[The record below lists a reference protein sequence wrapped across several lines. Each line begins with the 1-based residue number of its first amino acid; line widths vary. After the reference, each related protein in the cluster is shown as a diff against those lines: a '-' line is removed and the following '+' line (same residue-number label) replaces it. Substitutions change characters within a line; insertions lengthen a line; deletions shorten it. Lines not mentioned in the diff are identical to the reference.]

1 MTNTNARGFRQYI
14 DLVRQWLIKRYSWF
28 FSAFIIGQVTLL
40 FLAHA
45 HVLPEAVAHFLIPKE
60 QLPAVFLV
68 LTLLYFLI
76 DQLEDYTHQSRTLL
90 EQVQTQNDELV
101 RSLQAYSG
109 HLLEISD
116 CVSEIEREIKTAS
129 AGEPV
134 QIDHLGLDMRT
145 AWNSVQAKLLKPLE
159 SRNGA
164 TYRLLMLAGDG
175 NNDVPKEAIKEINTM
190 RGLARQSLE
199 NITKSLPESATPLRI
214 QIRIYKEHPII
225 HGFCIRKPQPRH
237 FVSFFRWEGK
247 AFDVYSWSGKYHR
260 ILTGSGAA
268 TQDLGVIFDGY
279 FEHLWQTA
287 DVVYPLASTSPEKL
301 RE

>member
-1 MTNTNARGFRQYI
+1 MSNTNARGFRQYI
-14 DLVRQWLIKRYSWF
+14 DLIRQWLIERYSWF
-28 FSAFIIGQVTLL
+28 FSVFIIGQVTLL

-45 HVLPEAVAHFLIPKE
+45 HVLPEAAAHFLIAKE

-90 EQVQTQNDELV
+90 EQIQTQNDELV

-109 HLLEISD
+109 HLFEISD
-116 CVSEIEREIKTAS
+116 CVSEIEREIKTVS

-164 TYRLLMLAGDG
+164 TYRLLMLASDG
-175 NNDVPKEAIKEINTM
+175 NSDVPKEAIKEINTM
-190 RGLARQSLE
+190 RGLAGQSLE
-199 NITKSLPESATPLRI
+199 NITKSLPKSAATLRI
-214 QIRIYKEHPII
+214 QIRTYK
-225 HGFCIRKPQPRH
+225 
-237 FVSFFRWEGK
+237 
-247 AFDVYSWSGKYHR
+247 
-260 ILTGSGAA
+260 
-268 TQDLGVIFDGY
+268 
-279 FEHLWQTA
+279 
-287 DVVYPLASTSPEKL
+287 
-301 RE
+301 